1 LTDGTERTLIEIE
14 GLTKTYGEKV
24 AVRELSLAVRAGE
37 VFAFL
42 GPNGAGKTTTIKVIA
57 GLLHPSSGTVR
68 ICGRDVVAEAMEAK
82 ARLAYVPDQP
92 YLYEKLTG
100 REFLNFVGGLY
111 RISPKELDRRLALI
125 IERLEIDDYLDLLAE
140 EYSHGMKQRVVL
152 ASALL
157 HGPEV
162 LVVDEP
168 MVGLDPRSVR
178 IVKGIFRELAGKGVA
193 VFMSTHTLSVAEA
206 IADRI
211 GIIREGRLI
220 ACGTLGELRALR
232 EELGD
237 FEDLFLALTE
247 TGAGVETE
255 TEA

>member
-1 LTDGTERTLIEIE
+1 
-14 GLTKTYGEKV
+14 
-24 AVRELSLAVRAGE
+24 
-37 VFAFL
+37 
-42 GPNGAGKTTTIKVIA
+42 
-57 GLLHPSSGTVR
+57 
-68 ICGRDVVAEAMEAK
+68 MEAK